1 MNLSKEVKVGIL
13 AVIALTILYIGLNF
27 LKGIDFFRPNNTYY
41 AIYDDIDGLTVSN
54 PVLINGL
61 RVGMVGSIRILQ
73 NLDNRILV
81 AIQVDDDINLGDST
95 VALLINSDL
104 LGSKAIN
111 LEVGRIRKPRQEGDT
126 LISRIDRGIT
136 DVIRDTAMPVV
147 ENINVSVT
155 EVNRLLSTLSENRNK
170 MDNIFESFERTSR
183 NIETMSVENRE
194 NLNKI
199 TSNLQ
204 QLSEALNN
212 PETGI
217 KPLIANMNQFADSLN
232 NLELKQTVDRANSA
246 MENLSSIMETINK
259 GEGTMGKFVKDDSLY
274 NNLNKSIQD
283 LDRLL
288 IDFREN
294 PKRYVHFSIF

>member
-1 MNLSKEVKVGIL
+1 MKFSKEVKVGIL

-27 LKGIDFFRPNNTYY
+27 LKGIDFFRPNNTYF

-61 RVGMVGSIRILQ
+61 RVGMVGDIRILQ
-73 NLDNRILV
+73 NMENRILV
-81 AIQVDDDINLGDST
+81 TIEVDDDIILGDST
-95 VALLINSDL
+95 IALLINSDL

-111 LEVGRIRKPRQEGDT
+111 LEVGRILNPRQEGDT
-126 LISRIDRGIT
+126 LIARIDRGIT

-155 EVNRLLSTLSENRNK
+155 EVNKLLSALSNNRNK
-170 MDNIFESFERTSR
+170 MDNIFDSFERTSR

-194 NLNKI
+194 NLNRI
-199 TSNLQ
+199 TANLQ

-232 NLELKQTVDRANSA
+232 NLELKQTVERANIA
-246 MENLSSIMETINK
+246 MQNFSSIMESINE

-274 NNLNKSIQD
+274 NNLNQSIQD

-294 PKRYVHFSIF
+294 PKRYVHFSVF

>member
-1 MNLSKEVKVGIL
+1 
-13 AVIALTILYIGLNF
+13 
-27 LKGIDFFRPNNTYY
+27 
-41 AIYDDIDGLTVSN
+41 
-54 PVLINGL
+54 
-61 RVGMVGSIRILQ
+61 
-73 NLDNRILV
+73 LDNRILV
-81 AIQVDDDINLGDST
+81 AIEVDDDITLGDST

-111 LEVGRIRKPRQEGDT
+111 LEVGKVRNPKQDGDT

-136 DVIRDTAMPVV
+136 DVIRDKAMPVV

-155 EVNRLLSTLSENRNK
+155 EVNKLLSALSDNRNK
-170 MDNIFESFERTSR
+170 MDNIFDSFERTSR

-212 PETGI
+212 PDTGI
-217 KPLIANMNQFADSLN
+217 KPLIANINQFADSLN
-232 NLELKQTVDRANSA
+232 NLELKQTVDKANLA
-246 MENLSSIMETINK
+246 MENFSSIMQTINK
-259 GEGTMGKFVKDDSLY
+259 GEGSMGKFVKDDSLY
-274 NNLNKSIQD
+274 YNLNQSIKD

-294 PKRYVHFSIF
+294 PKRYVHFSVF

>member
-1 MNLSKEVKVGIL
+1 VKFSKEVKVGIL
-13 AVIALTILYIGLNF
+13 ALIAIIILYIGLNF

-61 RVGMVGSIRILQ
+61 RVGMVGDIRILQ
-73 NLDNRILV
+73 HLENRILV
-81 AIQVDDDINLGDST
+81 AIEVDDDITLGDST
-95 VALLINSDL
+95 VALLINSDF

-111 LEVGRIRKPRQEGDT
+111 LEVGRIRVPKQEGDT
-126 LISRIDRGIT
+126 LISRIDKGFT
-136 DVIRDTAMPVV
+136 DVFRDSAMPVV

-155 EVNRLLSTLSENRNK
+155 EVNKLLSALSNNRNK
-170 MDNIFESFERTSR
+170 MDNIFDSFERTSR

-199 TSNLQ
+199 TANLQ

-217 KPLIANMNQFADSLN
+217 KPLIANINQFADSLN
-232 NLELKQTVDRANSA
+232 NLELKQTVERANMA
-246 MENLSSIMETINK
+246 MQNFSNIMNGINQ

-274 NNLNKSIQD
+274 NNLNQSIRD

-294 PKRYVHFSIF
+294 PKRYVHFSVF

>member
-1 MNLSKEVKVGIL
+1 M
-13 AVIALTILYIGLNF
+13 
-27 LKGIDFFRPNNTYY
+27 
-41 AIYDDIDGLTVSN
+41 
-54 PVLINGL
+54 
-61 RVGMVGSIRILQ
+61 
-73 NLDNRILV
+73 DNRLLV
-81 AIQVDDDINLGDST
+81 AIEVDDDINLGDST
-95 VALLINSDL
+95 VAYLINSDL

-111 LEVGRIRKPRQEGDT
+111 LEVGNVQRPIQEGDT
-126 LISRIDRGIT
+126 LISRIDKGFT

-147 ENINVSVT
+147 ENINVSVS
-155 EVNRLLSTLSENRNK
+155 EVNKLLSTLSANRSK

-204 QLSEALNN
+204 QLSAALNN

-232 NLELKQTVDRANSA
+232 NLELKQTVDRANIA
-246 MENLSSIMETINK
+246 MKNFSSIMEGINN
-259 GEGTMGKFVKDDSLY
+259 GEGTMGKFAKDDSLY
-274 NNLNKSIQD
+274 INLNQSIQD

-294 PKRYVHFSIF
+294 PKRYVHFSVF

>member
-1 MNLSKEVKVGIL
+1 VKLSKEVKVGIL

-27 LKGIDFFRPNNTYY
+27 LKGIDFFRPNNTYF
-41 AIYDDIDGLTVSN
+41 AMYDDIDGLTVSN

-61 RVGMVGSIRILQ
+61 RVGMVGDIRILQ
-73 NLDNRILV
+73 NMENRILV
-81 AIQVDDDINLGDST
+81 TIEVDDDIILGDST
-95 VALLINSDL
+95 VAFLINSDL

-111 LEVGRIRKPRQEGDT
+111 LEVGRIYNPRQEGDT
-126 LISRIDRGIT
+126 LIARIDRGIT

-155 EVNRLLSTLSENRNK
+155 EVNKLLSALSNNRNK
-170 MDNIFESFERTSR
+170 MDNIFDSFERTSR

-199 TSNLQ
+199 TANLQ

-232 NLELKQTVDRANSA
+232 NLELKQTVERANIA
-246 MENLSSIMETINK
+246 MQNFSSIMESINE

-274 NNLNKSIQD
+274 NNLNQSIQD

-294 PKRYVHFSIF
+294 PKRYVHFSVF

>member
-1 MNLSKEVKVGIL
+1 VNFTKEVKVGIL

-27 LKGIDFFRPNNTYY
+27 LKGIDFFRPNSTYY
-41 AIYDDIDGLTVSN
+41 TIFDDIDGLTVSN

-61 RVGMVGSIRILQ
+61 RVGMIGDIKILQ
-73 NLDNRILV
+73 HLDNRILV
-81 AIQVDDDINLGDST
+81 AIEVDDDITLGDST

-111 LEVGRIRKPRQEGDT
+111 LEVGRVRNPKQDGDT

-136 DVIRDTAMPVV
+136 DMFRDKAMPVV

-155 EVNRLLSTLSENRNK
+155 EVNKLLSALSNNRNK
-170 MDNIFESFERTSR
+170 MDNIFDSFERTSR

-212 PETGI
+212 PDTGI

-232 NLELKQTVDRANSA
+232 NLELKQTVNKANLA
-246 MENLSSIMETINK
+246 MQHLSSIMQTINE
-259 GEGTMGKFVKDDSLY
+259 GEGSMGKFIKDDSLY
-274 NNLNKSIQD
+274 YNLNQSIKD

-294 PKRYVHFSIF
+294 PKRYVHFSVF